1 LGFAPSRR
9 SKYLMLGR
17 SYYLKL
23 GITKSVSA
31 DGVRHAFREQVK
43 RYHPDRVGA
52 ERAGFFQEL
61 VEAYHILS
69 DPERR
74 RTYDLGLE
82 HADPGTAGAPVAVSL
97 DRPSRPNLPQAVLA
111 LRRPYV
117 KDAPFDAALARV
129 SRNLTAAN
137 VAGNQS
143 PEALDAQVILSTD
156 EALRG
161 GILVLT
167 VPSCSPCE
175 RCGGSGRQ
183 GLFSCDLCDG
193 EGLMEEEETLRLQ
206 IPPQVGDGTRIDV
219 PLRGLGLHNFYLCLR
234 IRIGL

>member
-1 LGFAPSRR
+1 MFG
-9 SKYLMLGR
+9 K

-23 GITKSVSA
+23 GIPRSESA

-43 RYHPDRVGA
+43 RYHPDRVGI

-61 VEAYHILS
+61 VEAYHMLS
-69 DPERR
+69 DPGRR
-74 RTYDLGLE
+74 RNYDLGLE
-82 HADPGTAGAPVAVSL
+82 HAEPRAGAPAAVSL
-97 DRPSRPNLPQAVLA
+97 GQPGEENLPQATFT
-111 LRRPYV
+111 LRKPYM
-117 KDAPFDAALARV
+117 KDAPFEAALARV
-129 SRNLTAAN
+129 SRNLTTAS
-137 VAGNQS
+137 GSSPSS
-143 PEALDAQVILSTD
+143 PEGINVQVVLSTD

-161 GILVLT
+161 GILVLA

-183 GLFSCDLCDG
+183 GLFPCDLCDG
-193 EGLMEEEETLRLQ
+193 EGLTEEEEILRVH

-234 IRIGL
+234 LRVGA